1 MMRSFYK
8 YNELYS
14 MNEDEIQSIVEAL
27 VENNYN
33 SVHLTDSECEEICG
47 SVSDFRLFQEYFET
61 ENDELGYNT
70 FNQIIEKCVYMI
82 ALSHINDVIDN
93 LVMSLRFMKLET
105 VEEILPLPTDIVIKI
120 IESL

>member
-1 MMRSFYK
+1 MRSFYK

-61 ENDELGYNT
+61 KNDELGYNT

-93 LVMSLRFMKLET
+93 LVTSLRFMKLET
-105 VEEILPLPTDIVIKI
+105 IEEILPLPTDIVIKI